1 MKDHTKGLLITA
13 LGVLFIVPDSLFVR
27 LIETDAITIAFW
39 RNLVSGAVALAG
51 LVALRGWSTIA
62 TIRGTGRYGVI
73 YSVCVAATGILFV
86 LAVSLTSVANVVF
99 IIAAM
104 PVFAALF
111 SWIALKEP
119 VTRRMILTMATV
131 GMGLAVIAYGSGEHE
146 RASLEGDLVA
156 IGVACL
162 FAIALTAARKGRAVS
177 MVPAV
182 PLAFL
187 AAAALLAPFADPWSV
202 PAAQW
207 WMVAVHGGVVVV
219 FSMSLLAIGPRYIT
233 SAEVALLILL
243 ESVLA
248 PLLVWAV
255 LGEYPGR
262 WALAG
267 GAIVIGALLF
277 SNLWVLMRGRRRSR
291 VKAPAPTSI

>member
-51 LVALRGWSTIA
+51 LVALRGRSTIA
-62 TIRGTGRYGVI
+62 TIRGTSRYGVI

-162 FAIALTAARKGRAVS
+162 FAIAQPRRARVGPSRWFRPCLWPSWRRQPCSRHLRIPGAFRRHNGGWSLSMAGSWSYSACRCWPLAHATLRPRRLRCLSCWNPSWRRCSSGPCWANIRAGGRLPAARS
-177 MVPAV
+177 S
-182 PLAFL
+182 
-187 AAAALLAPFADPWSV
+187 SV
-202 PAAQW
+202 
-207 WMVAVHGGVVVV
+207 HCC
-219 FSMSLLAIGPRYIT
+219 
-233 SAEVALLILL
+233 
-243 ESVLA
+243 
-248 PLLVWAV
+248 
-255 LGEYPGR
+255 
-262 WALAG
+262 
-267 GAIVIGALLF
+267 
-277 SNLWVLMRGRRRSR
+277 SR
-291 VKAPAPTSI
+291 TCG